1 MSFIKLLTPMG
12 IGRMHMNKSQ
22 TITPSLAGVALIINL
37 LFPPWVYTFQTQGI
51 SPVRNPAGYA
61 LIFAP
66 PSARQSSYL
75 HGVAI
80 DTSRLV
86 VQSFLV
92 IVAGGV
98 SFGVATLSTRRRNA
112 EPLSSL

>member
-1 MSFIKLLTPMG
+1 
-12 IGRMHMNKSQ
+12 MHMNKSQ
-22 TITPSLAGVALIINL
+22 KITLSLAGIALVINL

-51 SPVRNPAGYA
+51 SQVRNPAGYA

-66 PSARQSSYL
+66 PSSLERSYL

-80 DTSRLV
+80 DTSRLAV
-86 VQSFLV
+86 LSFLV

-98 SFGVATLSTRRRNA
+98 CFGVATLTTRRRNA
-112 EPLSSL
+112 

>member
-1 MSFIKLLTPMG
+1 
-12 IGRMHMNKSQ
+12 MNKSQ
-22 TITPSLAGVALIINL
+22 TITLSLAGITLIINL

-51 SPVRNPAGYA
+51 SQVRNPAGYA

-66 PSARQSSYL
+66 PSARQTMGGSNL

-80 DTSRLV
+80 DTSRLG

-98 SFGVATLSTRRRNA
+98 GLGVTTLTKRRRKGCPDGN
-112 EPLSSL
+112 S

>member
-1 MSFIKLLTPMG
+1 
-12 IGRMHMNKSQ
+12 MNKNQ
-22 TITPSLAGVALIINL
+22 KIILSLAGIALVINL

-51 SPVRNPAGYA
+51 SQVRNPAGYA

-66 PSARQSSYL
+66 PSSRQSNYL

-80 DTSRLV
+80 DTGRLA

-98 SFGVATLSTRRRNA
+98 CFFGVATLTTRRRNA
-112 EPLSSL
+112 